1 MTEYEKLLEENK
13 LLRRKLSPLEDP
25 DFTKVLAIKL
35 APVDLKGNA
44 KKVRGGQYVVVTP
57 RQVARICG
65 FQEDTRTLAN
75 IGRSLQAM
83 LWERSYMSG
92 ELVFMM
98 KLEEYKNGVQ

>member
-1 MTEYEKLLEENK
+1 MTEYEKLLEENRM
-13 LLRRKLSPLEDP
+13 LRRKLSPLEDP
-25 DFTKVLAIKL
+25 DFTKALAYKL
-35 APVDLKGNA
+35 GPVDLSANC
-44 KKVRGGQYVVVTP
+44 KKHRGTSYVVVTP
-57 RQVARICG
+57 RQVAKICG
-65 FQEDTRTLAN
+65 FNEDTRTLAN